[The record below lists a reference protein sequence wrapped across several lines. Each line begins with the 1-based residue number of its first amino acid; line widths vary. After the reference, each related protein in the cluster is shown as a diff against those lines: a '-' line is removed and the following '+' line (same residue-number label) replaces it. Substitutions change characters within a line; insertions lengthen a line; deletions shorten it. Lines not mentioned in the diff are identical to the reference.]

1 LILLG
6 GNFIPTLET
15 NCGLSEE
22 EEEALVDELDVLE
35 EELDVFVVVFLL
47 DLLFFLLR
55 EEAAF
60 DGIDF
65 VGTVV
70 FLERVDRLV
79 CLFGRDVLLRVA
91 FRLSFVFAV
100 GIGFFA
106 A

>member
-1 LILLG
+1 M
-6 GNFIPTLET
+6 
-15 NCGLSEE
+15 SEE

-55 EEAAF
+55 
-60 DGIDF
+60 
-65 VGTVV
+65 

-79 CLFGRDVLLRVA
+79 CLMGRDVLLRVA

-100 GIGFFA
+100 GIDFFA